1 MSASKERQDRGLS
14 IVLAVQGGGHRL
26 PEVLDT
32 LEPQVDDAVEVL
44 VLWPANQDG
53 VLGVDRP
60 WVRCIPGAPDAL
72 APELWARGIREASY
86 DRVAT
91 SIVHCR
97 PPVDWVAAL
106 RGADLVQHAGVG
118 GPIAQ
123 PPDDG
128 LSWAIWLQRYA
139 GFSPAQVGDE
149 PRPAREI
156 AGDNAVYDRVRLLAV
171 ADTWARGFWE
181 MEVHAALR
189 ERGETLQL
197 DPALLTEHHNGYG
210 AREFVEQR
218 FQHALRFGSARARAM
233 APPRRVAYRL
243 ASAGSPLVFGGKVA
257 RRTLCL
263 DVRRRDRLRAAP
275 WLALFVTAWG
285 AGEAVGSW
293 LELA

>member
-1 MSASKERQDRGLS
+1 MSPSRQGLS

-26 PEVLDT
+26 PEVLDA
-32 LEPQVDDAVEVL
+32 LEPQVRDAVEVI

-60 WVRCIPGAPDAL
+60 WIRCIPGADDAL
-72 APELWARGIREASY
+72 APELWARGIREATH

-91 SIVHCR
+91 TIVHCR
-97 PPVDWVAAL
+97 PPDGWVDAL
-106 RGADLVQHAGVG
+106 LAADLENHAGVG

-128 LSWAIWLQRYA
+128 LAWAIWLQRYA
-139 GFSPAQVGDE
+139 TFSPEQVGDA

-156 AGDNAVYDRVRLLAV
+156 AGDNAVYDRVRLLTV

-181 MEVHAALR
+181 LEVHAALR

-210 AREFVEQR
+210 AREFVDQR
-218 FQHALRFGSARARAM
+218 FRHALRFGSARALAM
-233 APPRRVAYRL
+233 EPPRRAAYRL
-243 ASAGSPLVFGGKVA
+243 ASPGAPLVFGGKVA
-257 RRTLCL
+257 RRTLAL
-263 DVRRRDRLRAAP
+263 DLRRRDRLRAAP
-275 WLALFVTAWG
+275 WLALFVGAWG
-285 AGEAVGSW
+285 AGEALGSW
-293 LELA
+293 LDLS